1 MSVLSK
7 ARWLAVATL
16 AAVAVVV
23 VSGAV
28 RPYGAY
34 AGAGRGWPMKK
45 QGDLWIV
52 ETPHYQFETDH
63 DPKAAQLMASHQEA
77 LFREL
82 YRRMGKTKAVSG
94 IKRMK
99 VQVFQ
104 TRDRYRKALGVESEG
119 SQGLYT
125 GSAIAVWAVPE
136 GIDDLLE
143 TLRHEG
149 THQFVGQFI
158 GNKCPVWLNEGLAV
172 FFQNARFE
180 QGKLVIGQVPMPT
193 VNVLKKAAEQD
204 RLIPMEQMLA
214 MSYKQW
220 GEAVKTKSKQASVQ
234 YPQAWSMVHFLEEG
248 ENGKYRAPLLQY
260 IYYLSRGLASEQAW
274 KRSFGTNVK
283 AFEQRWR
290 AYIKNLEATEGIPCR
305 MKLKMLGEWVLEAMK
320 KPSLLK
326 DMETLRKVAL
336 TGVLGGWTVTL
347 GDVETEITDA
357 ESVKDLFRCPL
368 DKSNGDA
375 PSYELVWGEPGEPPV
390 VRCTRH
396 AGVVLETAYEKNAE
410 GGWVVRAISRP
421 VLPGEKK
428 AAAKQ

>member
-7 ARWLAVATL
+7 ARWLAVAAL

-28 RPYGAY
+28 R
-34 AGAGRGWPMKK
+34 GAGRGWTMKK

-63 DPKAAQLMASHQEA
+63 GPKAAQLMASHQEA

-82 YRRMGKTKAVSG
+82 YRRMGKTKPVSA
-94 IKRMK
+94 IRRMK

-104 TRDRYRKALGVESEG
+104 TKDRYRKALGVKSEG

-125 GSAIAVWAVPE
+125 GSAIAVWAAPE

-143 TLRHEG
+143 ILRHEG

-158 GNKCPVWLNEGLAV
+158 GNACPVWLNEGLAV

-180 QGKLVIGQVPMPT
+180 EGKLVIGQVPMPA

-204 RLIPMEQMLA
+204 RLIPMEQMLD

-234 YPQAWSMVHFLEEG
+234 YPQAWSMVHFLESG
-248 ENGKYRAPLLQY
+248 ENGKYRTPLLQY
-260 IYYLSRGLASEQAW
+260 IHYMSRGLASEHAW

-305 MKLKMLGEWVLEAMK
+305 MKLKMLGGWVLKAMK

-326 DMETLRKVAL
+326 DLETLRKVAL

-368 DKSNGDA
+368 DKSKGDA
-375 PSYELVWGEPGEPPV
+375 PSYELVWGKPGEPPL

-396 AGVVLETAYEKNAE
+396 AGVVLETAYEKGEE
-410 GGWVVRAISRP
+410 GRWVVRTISRP
-421 VLPGEKK
+421 VLPGDKK
-428 AAAKQ
+428 GAAKK